1 MILMIARPA
10 PEIWEAALGQLQ
22 LEVSKANYRT
32 WLSKTIGLECQDKHF
47 VIGVPNTFVAEFLE
61 KNQRSLIEKA
71 LTGVLRDEVKV
82 EFRVAAGAEKPS
94 ATHTN
99 LPLFNPRYTFDTFV
113 VGSSNNLAYAAAAKV
128 VENPGLAFNPLFL
141 YSGSGLGKTH
151 LLHAIGNRAAINH
164 LAVLYVSAEQYT
176 NELVT
181 AIREKSTDEFR
192 KKFRN
197 VDMLLVDD
205 VQFFAGKEQIEENFF
220 YTFNELHSSNRQI
233 VVASDQ
239 SPQSIPLMKERL
251 RSRFEWG
258 LVADLQPPDFETRLG
273 ILQNKAQRDEIT
285 VNPDV
290 LEYIALQVKENIRA
304 LEGSLNR
311 VVAYSKLLNTVAT
324 PDIASRALGDIASK
338 EPKLAPITPNL
349 ITETVAGAFQL
360 TLTDLRG
367 RRRDESTV
375 LARQMCMYLMR
386 QETECSLS
394 EIGRELGDRSPATIS
409 YAYEK
414 MSNAINNDPH
424 LKRQVFNIQQKLYAT
439 RSSS

>member
-1 MILMIARPA
+1 MIARPA

-22 LEVSKANYRT
+22 LEVSKPNFST
-32 WLSKTIGLECQDKHF
+32 WLSKTVGMECRDHHF
-47 VIGVPNTFVAEFLE
+47 VVGVPNTFIAEYLE

-71 LTGVLRDEVKV
+71 LTGILRDDVKV
-82 EFRVAAGAEKPS
+82 EFRVAASAEKPG
-94 ATHTN
+94 AARTT

-113 VGSSNNLAYAAAAKV
+113 VGNSNNLAYAAAAKV
-128 VENPGLAFNPLFL
+128 AENPGLAFNPLFL
-141 YSGSGLGKTH
+141 YSAAGLGKTH
-151 LLHAIGNRAAINH
+151 LLHAIGNRAALNH

-239 SPQSIPLMKERL
+239 APKSITAMKERL

-258 LVADLQPPDFETRLG
+258 LVADLQPPDFNTRMG
-273 ILQNKAQRDEIT
+273 ILHNKAERDAIT
-285 VNPDV
+285 IKPDV

-311 VVAYSKLLNTVAT
+311 VVAYSKLLNTEVT
-324 PDIASRALGDIASK
+324 PEIAARALTDIASK
-338 EPKLAPITPNL
+338 EPKLAPITPHL
-349 ITETVAGAFQL
+349 ITETVAGTYQL
-360 TLTDLRG
+360 TLSDLRG
-367 RRRDESTV
+367 RRRDEVTAQ
-375 LARQMCMYLMR
+375 ARQICMYLMR

-414 MSNAINNDPH
+414 MSDAINNDPH
-424 LKRQVFNIQQKLYAT
+424 LKRQVFNIQQKLYSA
-439 RSSS
+439 RSVRNGS

>member
-1 MILMIARPA
+1 MIARPA

-22 LEVSKANYRT
+22 LEVSKPNFST
-32 WLSKTIGLECQDKHF
+32 WLSKTVGMECRDHRF
-47 VIGVPNTFVAEFLE
+47 VVGVPNTFIAEYLE

-71 LTGVLRDEVKV
+71 LTGILRDDVKV
-82 EFRVAAGAEKPS
+82 EFRVSASAEKPG
-94 ATHTN
+94 AARTN

-113 VGSSNNLAYAAAAKV
+113 VGNSNNLAYAAAAKV

-141 YSGSGLGKTH
+141 YSAAGLGKTH
-151 LLHAIGNRAAINH
+151 LLHAIGNRAALNH
-164 LAVLYVSAEQYT
+164 MAVLYVSAEQYT

-233 VVASDQ
+233 VVAGDQ
-239 SPQSIPLMKERL
+239 APQSITAMKERL
-251 RSRFEWG
+251 RSRLEWG
-258 LVADLQPPDFETRLG
+258 LVADLQPPDFDTRMG
-273 ILQNKAQRDEIT
+273 ILQNKAERDAIT
-285 VNPDV
+285 IKPDV

-311 VVAYSKLLNTVAT
+311 VVAYSKLLNTEVT
-324 PDIASRALGDIASK
+324 PEIAARALTDIASK
-338 EPKLAPITPNL
+338 EPKLAPITPHL
-349 ITETVAGAFQL
+349 ITETVAGTYQL
-360 TLTDLRG
+360 TLSDLRG
-367 RRRDESTV
+367 RRRDEVTAQ
-375 LARQMCMYLMR
+375 ARQICMYLMR

-414 MSNAINNDPH
+414 MSDAINNDPH
-424 LKRQVFNIQQKLYAT
+424 LKRQVFNIQQKLYSARST
-439 RSSS
+439 RIGS

>member
-1 MILMIARPA
+1 MITRTA

-22 LEVSKANYRT
+22 LEVSKPNFRT
-32 WLSKTIGLECQDKHF
+32 WLSKTIGMERRDNRF
-47 VIGVPNTFVAEFLE
+47 VVGVPNTFVAEYLE

-71 LTGVLRDEVKV
+71 LTGVLREEVKV
-82 EFRVAAGAEKPS
+82 EFRVAASAEKPS
-94 ATHTN
+94 ASHTN

-113 VGSSNNLAYAAAAKV
+113 VGNSNNLAYAAAAKV

-141 YSGSGLGKTH
+141 YSGAGLGKTH
-151 LLHAIGNRAAINH
+151 LLHAIGNRAAMHH
-164 LAVLYVSAEQYT
+164 LTALYVSAEQYT

-192 KKFRN
+192 QKFRN

-239 SPQSIPLMKERL
+239 SPKSIPLMKERL

-258 LVADLQPPDFETRLG
+258 LVADLQPPDFATRLG
-273 ILQNKAQRDEIT
+273 ILQHKAQRDEIT
-285 VNPDV
+285 INPDV

-311 VVAYSKLLNTVAT
+311 VVAYSKLLNTAVT
-324 PDIASRALGDIASK
+324 PDIAARALTDIASK
-338 EPKLAPITPNL
+338 EPTLAPITPHL
-349 ITETVAGAFQL
+349 ITETVAGTFQL

-367 RRRDESTV
+367 RRRDEATV

-424 LKRQVFNIQQKLYAT
+424 LKRQVFNIQQKLYSARNQT
-439 RSSS
+439 N

>member
-1 MILMIARPA
+1 M
-10 PEIWEAALGQLQ
+10 
-22 LEVSKANYRT
+22 
-32 WLSKTIGLECQDKHF
+32 ECRDKHF
-47 VIGVPNTFVAEFLE
+47 VVGVPNTFIAEYLE

-71 LTGVLRDEVKV
+71 LTVVLKDEVKV
-82 EFRVAAGAEKPS
+82 EFRVATSLEKPG
-94 ATHTN
+94 AAHTN

-113 VGSSNNLAYAAAAKV
+113 VGNSNNLAYAAAAKV

-141 YSGSGLGKTH
+141 YSGAGLGKTH
-151 LLHAIGNRAAINH
+151 LLHAIGNRAALNH
-164 LAVLYVSAEQYT
+164 LIVLYVSAEQYT

-233 VVASDQ
+233 VVASDRA
-239 SPQSIPLMKERL
+239 PKSIPLMKERL
-251 RSRFEWG
+251 RTRFEWG
-258 LVADLQPPDFETRLG
+258 LVADLQQPDFATRLG
-273 ILQNKAQRDEIT
+273 ILQHKAQRDDIT
-285 VNPDV
+285 INPDV

-311 VVAYSKLLNTVAT
+311 VVAYSKLLNTAVT
-324 PDIASRALGDIASK
+324 PEIASRALCDIASK
-338 EPKLAPITPNL
+338 EPQLAPITPHL
-349 ITETVAGAFQL
+349 ITETVAGTFQL

-367 RRRDESTV
+367 RKRDEAVV
-375 LARQMCMYLMR
+375 LARQVCMYLMR

-424 LKRQVFNIQQKLYAT
+424 LKRQVFNIQQKLYST
-439 RSSS
+439 RNQTN

>member
-1 MILMIARPA
+1 
-10 PEIWEAALGQLQ
+10 
-22 LEVSKANYRT
+22 
-32 WLSKTIGLECQDKHF
+32 
-47 VIGVPNTFVAEFLE
+47 
-61 KNQRSLIEKA
+61 
-71 LTGVLRDEVKV
+71 
-82 EFRVAAGAEKPS
+82 
-94 ATHTN
+94 
-99 LPLFNPRYTFDTFV
+99 V
-113 VGSSNNLAYAAAAKV
+113 VGNSNNLAYAAAAKV

-141 YSGSGLGKTH
+141 YSAAGLGKTH
-151 LLHAIGNRAAINH
+151 LLHAIGNRAALNH

-239 SPQSIPLMKERL
+239 SPKSITAMKERL

-258 LVADLQPPDFETRLG
+258 LVADLQPPDFETRMG
-273 ILQNKAQRDEIT
+273 ILQNKADHDEIT
-285 VNPDV
+285 IKHDV
-290 LEYIALQVKENIRA
+290 LEYIALQVKDNIRA

-311 VVAYSKLLNTVAT
+311 VVAYSKLLNTAVT
-324 PDIASRALGDIASK
+324 PEIAGRALCDIASK
-338 EPKLAPITPNL
+338 EPKLAPITPHL
-349 ITETVAGAFQL
+349 ITETVAGTFQL

-367 RRRDESTV
+367 RRRDEATAQ
-375 LARQMCMYLMR
+375 ARQICMYLMR

-414 MSNAINNDPH
+414 MSEAINNNPQ
-424 LKRQVFNIQQKLYAT
+424 LKRQVFNIQQKLYST
-439 RSSS
+439 RNARNGS

>member
-1 MILMIARPA
+1 MIARPA

-22 LEVSKANYRT
+22 LEVSKPNFRT
-32 WLSKTIGLECQDKHF
+32 WLSKTVGMECQDKRF
-47 VIGVPNTFVAEFLE
+47 VVGVPNTFVAEYLE
-61 KNQRSLIEKA
+61 RNQRSLIEKA
-71 LTGVLRDEVKV
+71 LTGILRDDVKV
-82 EFRVAAGAEKPS
+82 EFRVATSVEKPGFS
-94 ATHTN
+94 RTK

-113 VGSSNNLAYAAAAKV
+113 VGNSNNLAYAAAAKV

-141 YSGSGLGKTH
+141 YSAAGLGKTH
-151 LLHAIGNRAAINH
+151 LLHAIGNKAAMNH

-192 KKFRN
+192 NKFRN

-239 SPQSIPLMKERL
+239 SPKSITQMKERL

-258 LVADLQPPDFETRLG
+258 LVADLQQPDFDTRMG
-273 ILQNKAQRDEIT
+273 ILQNKADRDEISI
-285 VNPDV
+285 NPDV

-311 VVAYSKLLNTVAT
+311 VVAYSKLLNTAVT
-324 PDIASRALGDIASK
+324 PDIAARALCDIANK
-338 EPKLAPITPNL
+338 EPKLAPITPHL
-349 ITETVAGAFQL
+349 ITETVAGTFQL
-360 TLTDLRG
+360 TLSDLRG
-367 RRRDESTV
+367 RRRDEVTAQ
-375 LARQMCMYLMR
+375 ARQMCMYLMR

-414 MSNAINNDPH
+414 ISNAINNDPH
-424 LKRQVFNIQQKLYAT
+424 LKRQVFNIQQKLYSA

>member
-1 MILMIARPA
+1 MIARPA

-22 LEVSKANYRT
+22 LEVSKANFRT
-32 WLSKTIGLECQDKHF
+32 WLSKTTGVEYQDKHF
-47 VIGVPNTFVAEFLE
+47 VVGVPNTFIAEYLE

-71 LTGVLRDEVKV
+71 LTVVLKDEVKV
-82 EFRVAAGAEKPS
+82 EFRVAAAAEKSS
-94 ATHTN
+94 ASHTN

-113 VGSSNNLAYAAAAKV
+113 VGNSNNLAYAAAAKV
-128 VENPGLAFNPLFL
+128 VENPGLAFNPLYL
-141 YSGSGLGKTH
+141 YSAAGLGKTH
-151 LLHAIGNRAAINH
+151 LLHAIGNRAALNH
-164 LAVLYVSAEQYT
+164 LIVLYVSAEQYT

-233 VVASDQ
+233 VVASDRA
-239 SPQSIPLMKERL
+239 PKSIPLMKERL

-258 LVADLQPPDFETRLG
+258 LVADLQQPDFQTRLG
-273 ILQNKAQRDEIT
+273 ILQNKAQRDDIT
-285 VNPDV
+285 INPDV
-290 LEYIALQVKENIRA
+290 LEYMALQVKENIRA

-311 VVAYSKLLNTVAT
+311 VVAYSKLLNTAVT
-324 PDIASRALGDIASK
+324 PEIASRALCDIASK
-338 EPKLAPITPNL
+338 EPQLAPITPHL
-349 ITETVAGAFQL
+349 ITETVAGTFQL

-367 RRRDESTV
+367 RRRDEAVV

-424 LKRQVFNIQQKLYAT
+424 LKRQVFNIQQKLYST
-439 RSSS
+439 RNQTN

>member
-1 MILMIARPA
+1 MITRPA

-22 LEVSKANYRT
+22 LEVSKPNFST
-32 WLSKTIGLECQDKHF
+32 WLSKTVGMECRDNRF
-47 VIGVPNTFVAEFLE
+47 VVGVPNTFVAEYLE

-71 LTGVLRDEVKV
+71 LTGILKDDVKV
-82 EFRVAAGAEKPS
+82 EFRVAAGTEKRS
-94 ATHTN
+94 ASRAN

-113 VGSSNNLAYAAAAKV
+113 VGNSNNLAYAAAAKV

-141 YSGSGLGKTH
+141 YSAAGLGKTH
-151 LLHAIGNRAAINH
+151 LLHAIGNRAALNH

-239 SPQSIPLMKERL
+239 SPKSIVSMKERL

-258 LVADLQPPDFETRLG
+258 LVADLQPPDFDTRMG
-273 ILQNKAQRDEIT
+273 ILQNKADHDEIT
-285 VNPDV
+285 IKHDV
-290 LEYIALQVKENIRA
+290 LEYIALQVKDNIRA

-311 VVAYSKLLNTVAT
+311 VVAYSKLLNTAVT
-324 PDIASRALGDIASK
+324 PEIAGRALADIASK
-338 EPKLAPITPNL
+338 EPKLAPITPHL
-349 ITETVAGAFQL
+349 ITETVAGTFQL

-367 RRRDESTV
+367 RRRDEATAQ
-375 LARQMCMYLMR
+375 ARQICMYLMR

-414 MSNAINNDPH
+414 MSEAINNNPQ
-424 LKRQVFNIQQKLYAT
+424 LKRQVFNIQQKLYSA
-439 RSSS
+439 RSVRNGS

>member
-1 MILMIARPA
+1 MIVRPA

-22 LEVSKANYRT
+22 LEVSKPNFRT
-32 WLSKTIGLECQDKHF
+32 WLSKTIGMECQDKHF
-47 VIGVPNTFVAEFLE
+47 IIGVPNTFVAEYLE

-71 LTGVLRDEVKV
+71 LTGILRDDVKV
-82 EFRVAAGAEKPS
+82 EFRVTASAEKPGLS
-94 ATHTN
+94 RTN

-113 VGSSNNLAYAAAAKV
+113 VGNSNNLAYAAAAKV

-141 YSGSGLGKTH
+141 YSAAGLGKTH
-151 LLHAIGNRAAINH
+151 LLQAIGNRAVMNH
-164 LAVLYVSAEQYT
+164 LVVLYVSAEQYT

-197 VDMLLVDD
+197 CDMLLVDD
-205 VQFFAGKEQIEENFF
+205 VQFFAGKEQTEENFF

-233 VVASDQ
+233 VLASDQ
-239 SPQSIPLMKERL
+239 SPKSIPLMKERL

-273 ILQNKAQRDEIT
+273 ILQHKSERDDIT
-285 VNPDV
+285 ISPDV

-311 VVAYSKLLNTVAT
+311 VVAYSKLLNTAVT
-324 PDIASRALGDIASK
+324 PDIAARALCDIASK
-338 EPKLAPITPNL
+338 EPQLAPITPHL
-349 ITETVAGAFQL
+349 ITETVAGTFQL
-360 TLTDLRG
+360 TLNDLRG
-367 RRRDESTV
+367 RRRDEATV
-375 LARQMCMYLMR
+375 QARQMCMYLMR

-414 MSNAINNDPH
+414 MSNAVNNDPH
-424 LKRQVFNIQQKLYAT
+424 LKRQVFNIQQKLYSA
-439 RSSS
+439 RNGS